1 MRLDNVNKDS
11 VIEKLVSNEIK
22 MFEVTFKDFLNFKVN
37 WGVVCCEVDL
47 GFLGVLFIFYF
58 DINLI

>member
-22 MFEVTFKDFLNFKVN
+22 MFEVRFKYFLYLKVN

-47 GFLGVLFIFYF
+47 GFLFFI
-58 DINLI
+58 LILI

>member
-22 MFEVTFKDFLNFKVN
+22 MFEVIFKDFLNLKVN

>member
-22 MFEVTFKDFLNFKVN
+22 MFEVMFKDF
-37 WGVVCCEVDL
+37 
-47 GFLGVLFIFYF
+47 
-58 DINLI
+58 

>member
-22 MFEVTFKDFLNFKVN
+22 MFEVRFKYFLYLKVN
-37 WGVVCCEVDL
+37 WGVICCEVDL

>member
-22 MFEVTFKDFLNFKVN
+22 MFEVRFKDFLNLKVN
-37 WGVVCCEVDL
+37 WGVVCLEVEV
-47 GFLGVLFIFYF
+47 F
-58 DINLI
+58 